1 MPCVST
7 CVTQPFIAQ
16 VPHYKRKI
24 IILYR
29 QSFGEIKRD
38 NMSSHLLNFQC
49 TTNNRLYLLHHHYC
63 HNVKIKNSSI
73 ICMINGKETG
83 NRMIMEMCRDSLDVR
98 REESWFHIV
107 RLLSVPTA
115 RLSLHP
121 YPAPPGT
128 TEGTSFYDCVGT
140 VQSLYILLGY
150 LSLVWE
156 ILLRSSFLVYW
167 GCFHN
172 TKSETTLK

>member
-7 CVTQPFIAQ
+7 YVTQPFIAQ

-29 QSFGEIKRD
+29 QSFGEIKWD

-49 TTNNRLYLLHHHYC
+49 TTNNRLYLLHHYC
-63 HNVKIKNSSI
+63 HNVKIKDSSI
-73 ICMINGKETG
+73 ICMINGKETE
-83 NRMIMEMCRDSLDVR
+83 NRMIMEMYRDSLNIR

-121 YPAPPGT
+121 YPVPPGT
-128 TEGTSFYDCVGT
+128 TEGIKCQFLWLCWDCAIT
-140 VQSLYILLGY
+140 LYIARIPVPSLGN
-150 LSLVWE
+150 SAQKFFPG
-156 ILLRSSFLVYW
+156 ILRMFL
-167 GCFHN
+167 
-172 TKSETTLK
+172 